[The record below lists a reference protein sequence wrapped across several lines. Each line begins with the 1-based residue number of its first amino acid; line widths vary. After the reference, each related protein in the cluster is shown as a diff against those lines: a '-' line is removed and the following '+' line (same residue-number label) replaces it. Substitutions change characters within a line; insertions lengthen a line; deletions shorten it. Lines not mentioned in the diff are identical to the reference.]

1 MADRQQFIL
10 NLKHRPAF
18 GRDDFFVAECNQE
31 ALSFIDLWP
40 NWPGP
45 LVWLYGP
52 PGCGKSHLAAVWQE
66 QSGANQLDQ
75 AQIISESISI
85 SRNFSCF
92 CIDLSEGIENE
103 RSLLS
108 LYNAVAEQ
116 GGSILTTSLF
126 PPATYKF
133 LIPDLGSRLRAAPVN
148 KIAKA
153 DDELLESVLIKLFID
168 RQLRIQ
174 PEVISYLVRRMD
186 RSLSAACEIVE
197 LLDKTALA
205 EQRMITVP
213 LVRSVMKSYECCN

>member
-92 CIDLSEGIENE
+92 SF
-103 RSLLS
+103 RRRF
-108 LYNAVAEQ
+108 
-116 GGSILTTSLF
+116 LF
-126 PPATYKF
+126 F
-133 LIPDLGSRLRAAPVN
+133 HI
-148 KIAKA
+148 
-153 DDELLESVLIKLFID
+153 SVLRKAIYSIV
-168 RQLRIQ
+168 QL
-174 PEVISYLVRRMD
+174 EV
-186 RSLSAACEIVE
+186 
-197 LLDKTALA
+197 LLPS
-205 EQRMITVP
+205 Q
-213 LVRSVMKSYECCN
+213 